1 MLRYIPLARARARLS
16 LIEFLPPTTAPFT
29 AATATM
35 QAASLFLLASAPFAA
50 ADVVGDGTRKYASQ
64 GSCYD
69 PKTHTV
75 HISVLFTA
83 SSSERQCD
91 EAGAGAAAR
100 PGVGARR
107 NGGAPAPGRPRG
119 PGPARRRC
127 VAPARR
133 ERLSSRRDRRSAAAP
148 FSGQSAARG
157 STRRR
162 RGGGACGPSRY
173 RCAAAVHW
181 CRRPYFSYQLR
192 SNAWASVELLLIH
205 WLTRPA

>member
-29 AATATM
+29 ATAKM

-64 GSCYD
+64 GACYD
-69 PKTHTV
+69 KVTHIV

-119 PGPARRRC
+119 PGPARRRGRL
-127 VAPARR
+127 VLAARPALGRGAVLGPERR
-133 ERLSSRRDRRSAAAP
+133 ARLDSSPTRPRAARIAIAAP
-148 FSGQSAARG
+148 PPFVDPIFHINSGPMHG
-157 STRRR
+157 RRWSF
-162 RGGGACGPSRY
+162 C
-173 RCAAAVHW
+173 
-181 CRRPYFSYQLR
+181 
-192 SNAWASVELLLIH
+192 
-205 WLTRPA
+205 